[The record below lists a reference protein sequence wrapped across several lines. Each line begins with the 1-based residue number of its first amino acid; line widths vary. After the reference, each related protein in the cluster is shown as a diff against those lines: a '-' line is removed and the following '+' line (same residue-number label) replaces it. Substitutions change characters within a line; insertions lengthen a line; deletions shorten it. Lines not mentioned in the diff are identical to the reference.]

1 MTAKSSHALYKLMYS
16 FVRVLPWSSLFVPR
30 PPSVINGQTPPA
42 LPPHRLQLSANTTQR
57 ANPRRQRAMAAAAV
71 AEIPLIDLAGNEI
84 DVSRKLVAAAEDH
97 GFIYIRNVGADITP
111 ASVDEAFSLSK
122 MLFESPVEEKQKCS
136 IQQNNRGWSSMHSET
151 LDPKHQR
158 VGDFFSRVHP
168 VAIDSSSSGSV
179 LRFLRYPAP
188 ESVSHDADDVRAGA
202 HSDYGSIT
210 LLFRLKGQAGLEIL
224 KKDNSWAPV
233 PVCPPG
239 TDKDPSP
246 PILVNIGDLLSYW
259 TNGLFRSTVHRV
271 VFPTA
276 GEKVAVGESNSGPR
290 YSIAYFCHPV
300 GSARLEPVPSER
312 VKNYIPVDD
321 TPDVN
326 PYAERKVMTADA
338 HLLMRLK
345 ESYGTLY
352 DDKQEESSQ

>member
-1 MTAKSSHALYKLMYS
+1 
-16 FVRVLPWSSLFVPR
+16 
-30 PPSVINGQTPPA
+30 
-42 LPPHRLQLSANTTQR
+42 
-57 ANPRRQRAMAAAAV
+57 MAAAAV

-158 VGDFFSRVHP
+158 GRPWLTCRRAFNFGEFVDDKSQQPLPPAIVPDEARLAAFSTSCRVLCHKILQLLGQGLNVGDFFSRVHP